1 MSQAQAVLE
10 SLEKMR
16 TKRDFENMSRF
27 AITAD
32 KAFGVSV
39 SNIRKLAK
47 QLGRSHELAAELWD
61 TGWYE
66 ARMLTSFVDEP
77 ERVTPSQMDRWA
89 RDFDNWAICDT
100 LCFHLFDRTPHAWRK
115 IEQWSRRREE
125 FVKRAGFAL
134 LASVALHDKQADDAP
149 FLDSL
154 SLIEQEAGDA
164 RNFVKKAVSW
174 ALRGI
179 GKRNSTLK
187 TAAIDLAR
195 RLGESPEP
203 AARWVGKDALRDLSR
218 PVKKKLAR

>member
-100 LCFHLFDRTPHAWRK
+100 LCFHLFDRTPHAWKK
-115 IEQWSRRREE
+115 IEQWSDKRAE
-125 FVKRAGFAL
+125 FVKRASFAL
-134 LASVALHDKQADDAP
+134 LASVALHDKKTGDEP
-149 FLDSL
+149 FLESL
-154 SLIEQEAGDA
+154 ELIERAATDE
-164 RNFVKKAVSW
+164 RNFVKKGVSW
-174 ALRGI
+174 ALRSVG
-179 GKRNSTLK
+179 RRSPAVRQ
-187 TAAIDLAR
+187 AALALSR
-195 RLGESPEP
+195 RLAESPDS
-203 AARWVGKDALRDLSR
+203 AARWIGKDALRDLTKGQKS
-218 PVKKKLAR
+218 